1 MRYALAAI
9 PIATNPGSQ
18 QLPDAQTKKEVTPES
33 FARFLTWLNPDR
45 DRAGEAYEQL
55 RFSLST
61 YFARRRCIYADE
73 LVDETINRV
82 IVKIDEPIENKM
94 GYVYGVARNVFR
106 ESLRKERPQVTLD
119 DVTLAAPQAEEE
131 SFSHDCLDKCLESLS
146 PDSRDLLL
154 KYFSQ
159 AKTQKIEIRQRISS
173 TLKTTQTA
181 LRMRICRMKKN
192 LTLCVMECMKE

>member
-1 MRYALAAI
+1 LRYALAAI
-9 PIATNPGSQ
+9 PITANPESQ
-18 QLPDAQTKKEVTPES
+18 QLPDIQTQKEVTPES
-33 FARFLTWLNPDR
+33 FARFLNWLNPDR

-55 RFSLST
+55 RYSLST

-94 GYVYGVARNVFR
+94 GYCYGVARNVYR
-106 ESLRKERPQVTLD
+106 ESLRRERPQVAID
-119 DVTLAAPQAEEE
+119 DVTLAAPQAEEA

-154 KYFSQ
+154 RYFSQ
-159 AKTQKIEIRQRISS
+159 AKTQKIEIRQQISR
-173 TLKTTQTA
+173 TLRTTQTA
-181 LRMRICRMKKN
+181 LRMRIVRMKKN
-192 LTLCVMECMKE
+192 LTLCVKQCMNE